1 MNLNKE
7 QLEQKVNELIKD
19 IGVIKLEDMLA
30 GGVVSDVYSA
40 VLQSMD
46 GEKNVV
52 VKYTKSNISN
62 GLNFTNTDLKNSFS
76 LAPETHNFDVVI
88 QRELNFSTPTILRHF
103 PDEHITIME
112 NFADNGYK
120 LLQFRLLESDLPENT
135 AENLGRGLATIRRK
149 MEGLNLKEQQIE
161 KSDLQFAERFME
173 LNVLLYNGRIDM
185 FNEVENDFLSSENK
199 ALIWTDGDQKNF
211 AINNDGEII
220 AFDFGRSIVCD
231 ADFMLS
237 NLAGHLG
244 LFWLAGY
251 LPEGKEFILNLIK
264 SFLGEYHKDNPN
276 YKIDEKKFVNYFTAS
291 LLHRGMAM
299 RWVDPRLADKIGEDS
314 LKYASMHF
322 GDLIFNRKS
331 RMESINKSLEI
342 LGEVA
347 SKAKEGRYLR
357 PNI

>member
-7 QLEQKVNELIKD
+7 QLEQKVNELTKD
-19 IGVIKLEDMLA
+19 VGVIKLKDMLA

-46 GEKNVV
+46 GEKNIV
-52 VKYTKSNISN
+52 VKYTKNNISN
-62 GLNFTNTDLKNSFS
+62 GLNFTNADLKNSFS

-88 QRELNFSTPTILRHF
+88 QRELNFSTPIILRHF
-103 PDEHITIME
+103 PEEHITIME

-120 LLQFRLLESDLPENT
+120 LLQFRLLEGDLPENT
-135 AENLGRGLATIRRK
+135 AENLGRGLAVIRRK
-149 MEGLNLKEQQIE
+149 VEGLNLKEQQIE

-199 ALIWTDGDQKNF
+199 TLAWTDGDQKNF
-211 AINNDGEII
+211 AINNNGEVL

-231 ADFMLS
+231 ADFMLP

-244 LFWLAGY
+244 LFWLADY
-251 LPEGKEFILNLIK
+251 LPDGEVFITGLVK
-264 SFLGEYHKDNPN
+264 AFLEEYHKDNLS
-276 YKIDEKKFVNYFTAS
+276 YKIDERKFVNYFTAS

-322 GDLIFNRKS
+322 GDLVFS
-331 RMESINKSLEI
+331 RNKRIKSINKTLEI
-342 LGEVA
+342 LGMIA
-347 SKAKEGRYLR
+347 DKAKKGEYLC
-357 PNI
+357 PKI

>member
-19 IGVIKLEDMLA
+19 IGVIKLKDVLA

-40 VLQSMD
+40 VSQSMD
-46 GEKNVV
+46 GEKSIV
-52 VKYTKSNISN
+52 VKYTKNNISN

-76 LAPETHNFDVVI
+76 LAPDTHNFDVDI
-88 QRELNFSTPTILRHF
+88 QRELKFSTPTILRHF

-199 ALIWTDGDQKNF
+199 VLVWTDGDQKNF
-211 AINNDGEII
+211 AINNDGEIM

-231 ADFMLS
+231 ADFMLP

-251 LPEGKEFILNLIK
+251 LPNGKEFILNLIK
-264 SFLGEYHKDNPN
+264 SFLEEYHKDNPN

-299 RWVDPRLADKIGEDS
+299 RWVDLRLADKIGEDS

-322 GDLIFNRKS
+322 GDLVFKRDKRIK
-331 RMESINKSLEI
+331 SINETLEI
-342 LGEVA
+342 LGMIA
-347 SKAKEGRYLR
+347 NNAKKGEYIR
-357 PNI
+357 PKI